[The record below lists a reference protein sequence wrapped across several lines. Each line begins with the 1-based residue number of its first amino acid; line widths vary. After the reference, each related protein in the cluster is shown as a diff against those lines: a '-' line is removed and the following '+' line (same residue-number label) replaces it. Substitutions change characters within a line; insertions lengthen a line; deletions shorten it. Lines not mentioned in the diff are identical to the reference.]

1 MSTVTTATD
10 LAADFDDAHD
20 CFANEDGCGFCNEC
34 GAMLVRA

>member
-1 MSTVTTATD
+1 MSIVTTID
-10 LAADFDDAHD
+10 NMADFDDNHD